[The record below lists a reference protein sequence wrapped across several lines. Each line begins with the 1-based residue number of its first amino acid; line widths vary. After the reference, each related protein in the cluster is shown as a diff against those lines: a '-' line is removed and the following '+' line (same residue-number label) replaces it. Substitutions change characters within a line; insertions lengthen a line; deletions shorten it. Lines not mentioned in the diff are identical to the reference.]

1 MSHPSPSAADK
12 TTAEPAPA
20 ADDAPG
26 SHLIVQLRV
35 LGGLSA
41 AAVIFWTIG
50 WTVIQPFDPLGPI
63 SLLGMQRPVPTM
75 GALALVGLVTGALTA
90 AVAGRAAS
98 LMSPLGTAV
107 GLAALNWRGAQSDKI
122 GAYLARSG
130 DAGPVW
136 PTYQLILELWLWIGI
151 IALAIPVGRWCAGRL
166 CPRDPREPME
176 TPPGGTTQTDQ
187 PTGMG
192 VRMFPAL
199 VVGCLLAYVL
209 MLVFSGSDV
218 SGVFKQQIYFA
229 VGTSF
234 LISSMAGQL
243 LFRPAVSWWPL
254 VGAAVLGAVAYLSGE
269 PPVDGDTAYV
279 AWRILPDVL
288 ARPLPI
294 EYAALGAVGG
304 LLGVRAG
311 RALEATDLRGAL
323 SA

>member
-1 MSHPSPSAADK
+1 MSHPSHSAADNSP
-12 TTAEPAPA
+12 AEPVPA
-20 ADDAPG
+20 ASDAPG

-35 LGGLSA
+35 LGGLAA
-41 AAVIFWTIG
+41 AAVIFWSIG
-50 WTVIQPFDPLGPI
+50 WTLIQPFDPLGPV
-63 SLLGMQRPVPTM
+63 SMLGMQRPAPTM

-107 GLAALNWRGAQSDKI
+107 GLAALSWRGAQSDKI
-122 GAYLARSG
+122 GAYLARQG

-136 PTYQLILELWLWIGI
+136 PTYQLILELWLWVGI
-151 IALAIPVGRWCAGRL
+151 VALAVPVGRWCAGRL

-176 TPPGGTTQTDQ
+176 APAGAATQSDAAS
-187 PTGMG
+187 GAG
-192 VRMFPAL
+192 ARMFPAL

-209 MLVFSGSDV
+209 MLFFSGSEV

-243 LFRPAVSWWPL
+243 LFRPTVSWWPL
-254 VGAAVLGAVAYLSGE
+254 VGVAVLGAVAYLSGE
-269 PPVDGDTAYV
+269 PPVDGDSAYV

-294 EYAALGAVGG
+294 EYAALGAFGG
-304 LLGVRAG
+304 LLGVRTA
-311 RALEATDLRGAL
+311 RALETTDLRGAL